1 MGENKRY
8 ILYVRDKNSD
18 NNMKFEYGSKK
29 ELAYSANTL
38 IENGYEEVKAVI
50 EEIEETEIE
59 DVIYQ
64 LESLIDDRK
73 SFLNED
79 DDGED
84 EIFRADI
91 EALNYAI
98 DTIKK
103 AYQDGNPSR
112 LNANTQDNCNIPNE
126 IKKVRLVSEEDIKSL
141 ARSIQFCIKDITE
154 GRERDA
160 LWTLDRIYVNLIN
173 NLKEDK

>member
-1 MGENKRY
+1 MKEKY

-18 NNMKFEYGSKK
+18 NTMKFEYGSKK
-29 ELAYSANTL
+29 ELAYSASTL

-103 AYQDGNPSR
+103 ASPAATGKGNEK
-112 LNANTQDNCNIPNE
+112 NINQCNCNTV
-126 IKKVRLVSEEDIKSL
+126 KKVRLVSNEDLKALSKTL
-141 ARSIQFCIKDITE
+141 SRCIDDTNNV
-154 GRERDA
+154 
-160 LWTLDRIYVNLIN
+160 LWTLGKINESLIKNLE
-173 NLKEDK
+173 EDE